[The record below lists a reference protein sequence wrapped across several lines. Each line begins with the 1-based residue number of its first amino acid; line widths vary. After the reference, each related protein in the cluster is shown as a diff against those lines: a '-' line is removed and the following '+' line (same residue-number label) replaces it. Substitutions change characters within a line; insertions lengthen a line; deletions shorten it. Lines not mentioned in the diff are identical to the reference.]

1 MKVLVSGRKD
11 PKEATMSNGTHS
23 ERTAFETVLKRSTVI
38 FIAVPLTE
46 STRNMISMP
55 ELELSSHHT
64 VVINVS
70 RGGVVDEGAV
80 VKALKEEKIGG
91 AATDVFCE
99 EPAGPENSA
108 LLREETKD
116 LNLVVTPHLA
126 WLAQKTLVNQSQM
139 VKRIVEEWTAGR
151 PFNVVVD

>member
-1 MKVLVSGRKD
+1 ML
-11 PKEATMSNGTHS
+11 NGAHS
-23 ERTAFETVLKRSTVI
+23 ERTSFETVLKKSTVI

-46 STRNMISMP
+46 STRNMISIP
-55 ELELSSHHT
+55 ELEMASHHT

-70 RGGVVDEGAV
+70 RGGVVNEEAI

-91 AATDVFCE
+91 AATDVFFE
-99 EPAGPENSA
+99 EPAGPDNSV
-108 LLREETKD
+108 LLGEDTKD

-151 PFNVVVD
+151 PCNVVID